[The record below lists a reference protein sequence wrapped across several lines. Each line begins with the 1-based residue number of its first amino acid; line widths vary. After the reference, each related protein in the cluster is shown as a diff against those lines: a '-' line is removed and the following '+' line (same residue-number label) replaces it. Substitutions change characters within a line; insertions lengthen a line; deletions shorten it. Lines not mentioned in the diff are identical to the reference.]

1 MNKMHV
7 ASIIFLITLSLLII
21 PQATTSSDPSV
32 HFDSS
37 PTTTWYTNA
46 PYRYVATISSPYNW
60 TLKTDATLHMSDGNV
75 VNDTASQTIFGI
87 LATGSYWVNI
97 SISYHHPHVVTVFD
111 VSETNGRPFI
121 VMELVEG
128 GTLASLMRSQKLSVD
143 RAVEIVRQ
151 VLSALE
157 FAHESGILHRDIKPS
172 NILMGNNGQAKVSD
186 FGIATILDSAGE
198 LDLTMTSG
206 VIGTPAYL
214 SPERAEGS
222 KEITPASDLFS
233 VGVILYEM
241 LTGQKPFSGESPLAV
256 LLAAKSGKF
265 QAPEQLNPEI
275 PPYVS
280 QVIKR
285 SLSPS
290 PQERYLSAA
299 QMAAALDPNYVMES
313 TVGFSGFGM
322 PLSQVDSGLSDERTQ
337 VWVAAEAGSRM
348 GSDPTIVESGSGG
361 LGAGRLARDGLAG
374 AGIIGFLLLVKNRC
388 LELAGK
394 LNSYFRDE
402 VSPKTRAALGL
413 AALAIAGF
421 IVASILFFGHG
432 GSGGRA
438 TTPTTSIVTTTTS
451 TSTTTTSTTST
462 TVVPTTIV
470 PTTVPPG
477 PARSGPPGFLKKG
490 H

>member
-1 MNKMHV
+1 MQIM
-7 ASIIFLITLSLLII
+7 FEFQRL
-21 PQATTSSDPSV
+21 
-32 HFDSS
+32 DSS
-37 PTTTWYTNA
+37 FMNDQGLGGHSSEHISNILNERYQLIGEIGNGA
-46 PYRYVATISSPYNW
+46 MGDVFKSNDLRLDRYVAIKI
-60 TLKTDATLHMSDGNV
+60 LKRTFTDD
-75 VNDTASQTIFGI
+75 Q
-87 LATGSYWVNI
+87 
-97 SISYHHPHVVTVFD
+97 SIRARFEREARAAGRLSHHPHVVTVFD